1 MKSLSC
7 VQPSAT
13 PWTAAFQAPPS
24 MGFSRQEYWSG
35 VPLPSPILNTRQI
48 QNSSLFSASFFY
60 FLLITGS
67 WMCMLAKSFQV
78 VSDSLGPYGQQ
89 PTRLLCP
96 WNSPG
101 KNTGMGCHVFFQWM
115 VPIQGSNPESLTS
128 PALAGGFFTSS
139 ATWLMDSFGENTII
153 SLLYSGKLG
162 SFLKTSGSPCFLKEK
177 TKLHR
182 SPQWV
187 P

>member
-7 VQPSAT
+7 VQPSGT

-24 MGFSRQEYWSG
+24 MGFSRQEYSSG
-35 VPLPSPILNTRQI
+35 VPLPSR
-48 QNSSLFSASFFY
+48 FSTLDKYKIHPCFLQVSFTFY
-60 FLLITGS
+60 L
-67 WMCMLAKSFQV
+67 
-78 VSDSLGPYGQQ
+78 SLGHGCAC
-89 PTRLLCP
+89 LLSRFRSYLTLWDP
-96 WNSPG
+96 MDGSP
-101 KNTGMGCHVFFQWM
+101 
-115 VPIQGSNPESLTS
+115 PGSSVHGILQARILEWVAMSSSRGWSGSGVECRVSYISSIGSGL
-128 PALAGGFFTSS
+128 FTSS

-162 SFLKTSGSPCFLKEK
+162 SFLKTSGSTCFLKEK